1 MNTRLTTLAPARFHR
16 TYPVLSLVALLLW
29 AALPAALPAQD
40 QPYLPLGRLDPATL
54 LAPPPLPGSAE
65 QAADL
70 AEVIAIHDSCASNE
84 MAVAFSEKKFSVF
97 NFKSAVGEFFDA
109 ETLPK
114 TEVFFHRVQK
124 EAAVVAD
131 AGKDHWRRPRPYTVE
146 PKLAAGKLEK
156 SFSYPSGHATEG
168 MTLALV
174 LAEVFQEKRDAI
186 LAVGRNLGWH
196 RVCIGRHYPTDIY
209 AGRVLAQAI
218 VRELKASPAFQK
230 DLAEVKAEVAAAR
243 EKSRAR

>member
-40 QPYLPLGRLDPATL
+40 QPYLPLGLLDPATL

-114 TEVFFHRVQK
+114 NEVFFHRVQK
-124 EAAVVAD
+124 EAAAVGGVLQKKRA
-131 AGKDHWRRPRPYTVE
+131 AIV
-146 PKLAAGKLEK
+146 AAGR
-156 SFSYPSGHATEG
+156 T
-168 MTLALV
+168 
-174 LAEVFQEKRDAI
+174 
-186 LAVGRNLGWH
+186 LGWH

-218 VRELKASPAFQK
+218 VRELKSSPAFQK
-230 DLAEVKAEVAAAR
+230 DLAEVKAEMAAAFAAVR
-243 EKSRAR
+243 KLK